1 MTMQPTGGHRESE
14 ASTEQLKDDLRHLS
28 QTVEELVKA
37 TADDSR
43 GHITE
48 ARERAQQRLSETRA
62 KLEARGEKFYE
73 SARDQMDCC
82 DRYVRD
88 NPWTSIGIGAGVGV
102 VIGLL
107 IGRR

>member
-1 MTMQPTGGHRESE
+1 MAMQPTGNQRESE
-14 ASTEQLKDDLRHLS
+14 ASTEQLKNDLRQLS

-37 TADDSR
+37 TSDDSR
-43 GHITE
+43 GHISE
-48 ARERAQQRLSETRA
+48 ARERAQQRLNETRA
-62 KLEARGEKFYE
+62 KLEARSEKVYE
-73 SARDQMDCC
+73 SAREQMDCC
-82 DRYVRD
+82 DRYVRE

>member
-1 MTMQPTGGHRESE
+1 MTMQPTGQRERD

-28 QTVEELVKA
+28 QTVEELVKV

-43 GHITE
+43 GHITQ
-48 ARERAQQRLSETRA
+48 ARERAQQRLTETRA
-62 KLEARGEKFYE
+62 KLEARGEKVYDN
-73 SARDQMDCC
+73 ARDQIDHC

-88 NPWTSIGIGAGVGV
+88 NPWTSIGIGTALGV
-102 VIGLL
+102 VVGML